1 MLDVSDA
8 TPPSAERLV
17 THRLLESVLPQPIL
31 VMLDDDVST
40 VDSDDIDDDTVV
52 EHIDDGGQETS
63 NFELSNSNSC
73 CLCSS
78 SSLAAAT
85 GHILLE
91 LGWLGKDSGG
101 GGRLLLLLP
110 HSVSIIIIF
119 CCSWNDRR
127 ELLLMF
133 IVTAGCIRYVVKFMK
148 AASGACSGVLLCR
161 VELAWERLNSHSKV
175 EPRKPNQRGYKALR
189 LSPSGTYPGIIM
201 STKRLRRANKQLR
214 RHFTS
219 SMVFFEGRR
228 STEWRHMIQVYV
240 RLRQSS
246 RRH

>member
-31 VMLDDDVST
+31 VMSCSIVDDVST

-52 EHIDDGGQETS
+52 EHIDDGGQEES

-73 CLCSS
+73 LCSS
-78 SSLAAAT
+78 LAAT

-101 GGRLLLLLP
+101 GGRLLLLP
-110 HSVSIIIIF
+110 HSASIII

-133 IVTAGCIRYVVKFMK
+133 IVIVGCIDT
-148 AASGACSGVLLCR
+148 C
-161 VELAWERLNSHSKV
+161 
-175 EPRKPNQRGYKALR
+175 
-189 LSPSGTYPGIIM
+189 
-201 STKRLRRANKQLR
+201 
-214 RHFTS
+214 
-219 SMVFFEGRR
+219 
-228 STEWRHMIQVYV
+228 
-240 RLRQSS
+240 
-246 RRH
+246 

>member
-31 VMLDDDVST
+31 VMSCCIVDDVST

-52 EHIDDGGQETS
+52 EHIDDGGGQEES

-73 CLCSS
+73 LCP
-78 SSLAAAT
+78 SLAAT

-91 LGWLGKDSGG
+91 RWLGKDSGG
-101 GGRLLLLLP
+101 GGRLLLLP
-110 HSVSIIIIF
+110 HSASIVI

-133 IVTAGCIRYVVKFMK
+133 IVTVGCIRYVVKFYG
-148 AASGACSGVLLCR
+148 SSNGACRGVLPACF
-161 VELAWERLNSHSKV
+161 ACKIWERLNSH
-175 EPRKPNQRGYKALR
+175 
-189 LSPSGTYPGIIM
+189 
-201 STKRLRRANKQLR
+201 
-214 RHFTS
+214 F
-219 SMVFFEGRR
+219 
-228 STEWRHMIQVYV
+228 
-240 RLRQSS
+240 QS
-246 RRH
+246 